1 MKVEFQRS
9 NEKYLICLMQS
20 LSRLCIFTFI
30 LHGLTSKKFLSKL
43 QIYLSLLLEFLH
55 AQSLATQIQV
65 PTSVQSLSGFI
76 CADGNA
82 CSKQMRMILC
92 SHSSGCRVRKSGI
105 HLNNVDIPTS
115 ATREICCKVLK
126 MQGEYIT

>member
-1 MKVEFQRS
+1 MSHAVSESALHIYIYIARTYIKKILIKTS
-9 NEKYLICLMQS
+9 N
-20 LSRLCIFTFI
+20 
-30 LHGLTSKKFLSKL
+30 
-43 QIYLSLLLEFLH
+43 LLEPLEFLH